1 MSHLGNFRLKF
12 VKAIAIFEFSAMG
25 FVIMPKFVQ
34 NKKTLN
40 SGPKMPYLGVF
51 YFVIFEITALKFVR
65 NEYLANA
72 VHFDTWSAFSEGL
85 GPVQSNKVCRPLLV
99 SVR

>member
-1 MSHLGNFRLKF
+1 MSHLGSFRLKF
-12 VKAIAIFEFSAMG
+12 VKAIAIFEVSAMG
-25 FVIMPKFVQ
+25 FDIMQKFVQ

-40 SGPKMPYLGVF
+40 SGLKMPYLGVF
-51 YFVIFEITALKFVR
+51 YFVIFEITTLEFVR

-72 VHFDTWSAFSEGL
+72 VHFDIWSAFSEGL
-85 GPVQSNKVCRPLLV
+85 GPVRSNKVCRPLLV